1 MPCFSLVF
9 GELLN
14 SFNKPMASM
23 LASVTTFALGFIW
36 IGIGTFLASWG
47 SIAIFM
53 MVGERQTRA
62 IRQNYLR
69 AILRQVCLHFYSC
82 LRFADFRVP

>member
-1 MPCFSLVF
+1 MS
-9 GELLN
+9 
-14 SFNKPMASM
+14 SM
-23 LASVTTFALGFIW
+23 LAAVTTYALGFIW

-69 AILRQVCLHFYSC
+69 AILRQVCYEFVCERSDCSTHRLKGETDGCH
-82 LRFADFRVP
+82 RFF